1 MFNLLKQYNALLEL
15 DDLTVPQ
22 RIKSLRGVFDRDIP
36 NNPNFSF
43 RMKKIYPIP
52 ADGANKVDL
61 LFSHLTTKVVDPKT
75 QHREYDRSR
84 SVRLHW
90 LRYHIEEH
98 KQTEMLIFSTQKGR
112 ERRTYV
118 YDKVEKYV
126 IVLEPKEETKLDEQ
140 GKEYAYKYYYLLT
153 AFRLEGKDLHRNKIE
168 KLYTKRHEE
177 LL

>member
-1 MFNLLKQYNALLEL
+1 MFNLLKRYNSLLEV

-36 NNPNFSF
+36 NNPNFAF
-43 RMKKIYPIP
+43 RTKKIYPIP
-52 ADGANKVDL
+52 ADGKDKIDL

-75 QHREYDRSR
+75 QHREYDRTR

-90 LRYHIEEH
+90 LKYHIEEN
-98 KQTEMLIFSTQKGR
+98 KQTDMLIFSIVKGS
-112 ERRTYV
+112 EHRTYV

-126 IVLEPKEETKLDEQ
+126 IVLEPKEEKKFDEQ
-140 GKEYAYKYYYLLT
+140 GEEYVYKYYYLLT
-153 AFRLEGKDLHRNKIE
+153 AFKLEGKDLKRNKIE
-168 KLYTKRHEE
+168 RLYEKRHTE